1 MSIIQMN
8 DIDLSNQRVLI
19 REDLN
24 VPMLRGEITNDTRIR
39 MAIPTLKAALEAGA
53 RVMVLSHLGRP
64 EEGVFDE
71 EHSLAPIATRLSE
84 LLEMDVPLIH
94 NWLDGNVDVAPG
106 KIVLCEN
113 VRFNRGEKTN
123 DETLSKQIAALC
135 DVFVMDAF
143 ATAHRAEASTCGVI
157 EFATLACAGPLL
169 AEELSALKRGLD
181 TAKRPI
187 VAIVGGSKISTKLPV
202 LDSLSKKVDTLI
214 VGGGIA
220 NTFLAAQG
228 YDVGK
233 SLYEP
238 DLIDEADR
246 LLNAK
251 SIATIPMPVDVVV
264 AETFSAEAISSV
276 KGIEQVDE
284 DERILDIGPQTAK
297 LYAELIEKAGTI
309 LWNGP
314 VGAFEIEQFSH
325 GTRAIGEAISAITT
339 TGKAFSIAGGGDTI
353 AAIDSFGLNEK
364 ISYIS
369 TGGGAFLSFLEG
381 EALPAVTALE
391 KHAKERTL

>member
-1 MSIIQMN
+1 MSIIQMS
-8 DIDLSNQRVLI
+8 DLDLNNQRVLI

-24 VPMLRGEITNDTRIR
+24 VPISKGHITSDARIR
-39 MAIPTLKAALEAGA
+39 MAIPTLQAALKAGA
-53 RVMVLSHLGRP
+53 RVMLLSHLGRP
-64 EEGVFDE
+64 EEGFFDE
-71 EHSLAPIATRLSE
+71 EYSLAPVAASLSS
-84 LLEMDVPLIH
+84 LLGMEILLVR
-94 NWLDGNVDVAPG
+94 NWLDGVDVAPG
-106 KIVLCEN
+106 QMVLCEN
-113 VRFNRGEKTN
+113 VRFNRGEKAN
-123 DETLSKQIAALC
+123 DPELSKQIASLC

-157 EFATLACAGPLL
+157 AYAPLACAGPLL
-169 AEELSALKRGLD
+169 AQELDALKRGLESP
-181 TAKRPI
+181 KRPV

-202 LDSLSKKVDTLI
+202 LDALSKKVDVLI

-246 LLNAK
+246 LVNLKTGAK
-251 SIATIPMPVDVVV
+251 IPMPIDVVV
-264 AETFSAEAISSV
+264 AEAFSAEAESTV
-276 KGIEQVDE
+276 KEIDQVDE

-297 LYAELIEKAGTI
+297 LYTTFIEKAGTI

-325 GTRAIGEAISAITT
+325 GTRAIGEAIAKS
-339 TGKAFSIAGGGDTI
+339 KAFSIAGGGDTI
-353 AAIDSFGLNEK
+353 AAIDTFGLGEK

-381 EALPAVTALE
+381 EALPAVVALE

>member
-1 MSIIQMN
+1 MSIIQMH
-8 DIDLSNQRVLI
+8 DLDLKNQRVVI

-24 VPMLRGEITNDTRIR
+24 VPISKGHITNDTRIR
-39 MAIPTLKAALEAGA
+39 MAIPTLKAALKAGA

-64 EEGVFDE
+64 EEGCFDE
-71 EHSLAPIATRLSE
+71 EHSLAPVAVCLSS
-84 LLEMDVPLIH
+84 LLGMEVPLIRD
-94 NWLDGNVDVAPG
+94 WLSGVDVAPG
-106 KIVLCEN
+106 QLVLCEN
-113 VRFNRGEKTN
+113 VRFNRGEKAN
-123 DETLSKQIAALC
+123 DPGLSKQIASLC
-135 DVFVMDAF
+135 DIFVMDAF

-157 EFATLACAGPLL
+157 EYAPLACAGPLL
-169 AEELSALKRGLD
+169 AEELAALKRGLESP
-181 TAKRPI
+181 KHPV

-202 LDSLSKKVDTLI
+202 LDALSKKVDVLI

-233 SLYEP
+233 SLYET

-246 LLNAK
+246 LINLQIGAK
-251 SIATIPMPVDVVV
+251 IPMPIDVVV
-264 AETFSAEAISSV
+264 AETFSAEAESYV
-276 KGIEQVDE
+276 KEIDQVDE
-284 DERILDIGPQTAK
+284 EERILDIGPQTAK
-297 LYAELIEKAGTI
+297 LYNTFIEKAGTI

-325 GTRAIGEAISAITT
+325 GTRAIGEAIAKS
-339 TGKAFSIAGGGDTI
+339 KAFSIAGGGDTI
-353 AAIDSFGLNEK
+353 AAIDTFGLGKK

-369 TGGGAFLSFLEG
+369 TGGGAFLSLLEG
-381 EALPAVTALE
+381 EPLPAVIALE

>member
-1 MSIIQMN
+1 MSIIQMS
-8 DIDLSNQRVLI
+8 DLDLNNQRVLI

-24 VPMLRGEITNDTRIR
+24 VPIVKGQITSDTRIR
-39 MAIPTLKAALEAGA
+39 MALPTLQAALKAGA
-53 RVMVLSHLGRP
+53 RVMLLSHLGRP
-64 EEGVFDE
+64 EEGFFDE
-71 EHSLAPIATRLSE
+71 EHSLAPVAACLSS
-84 LLEMDVPLIH
+84 LLGREVPLIRD
-94 NWLDGNVDVAPG
+94 WLTGVDITPG
-106 KIVLCEN
+106 QIVLCEN
-113 VRFNRGEKTN
+113 VRFNRGEKAN
-123 DETLSKQIAALC
+123 DPELSKQIARLC

-157 EFATLACAGPLL
+157 EYAPLACAGPLL
-169 AEELSALKRGLD
+169 AEELQALKRGLESP
-181 TAKRPI
+181 KHPV

-202 LDSLSKKVDTLI
+202 LDSLSKKVDVLI

-228 YDVGK
+228 HDVGK
-233 SLYEP
+233 SLYES

-246 LLNAK
+246 LLNLNTG
-251 SIATIPMPVDVVV
+251 ATIPMPVDVVV
-264 AETFSAEAISSV
+264 AESFSAEAESYV
-276 KGIEQVDE
+276 KEIDQVDE

-297 LYAELIEKAGTI
+297 LYNTFIQKAGTI

-325 GTRAIGEAISAITT
+325 GTRALGEAIAKS
-339 TGKAFSIAGGGDTI
+339 KAFSIAGGGDTI
-353 AAIDSFGLNEK
+353 AAIDTFGLSEK

-381 EALPAVTALE
+381 EALPAVVALE
-391 KHAKERTL
+391 KHAKARTL

>member
-1 MSIIQMN
+1 MSIIQMS
-8 DIDLSNQRVLI
+8 DLDLSNQRVLI

-24 VPMLRGEITNDTRIR
+24 VPILKGHITSDTRIR
-39 MAIPTLKAALEAGA
+39 MALPTLQAALKAGA
-53 RVMVLSHLGRP
+53 RVMLLSHLGRP
-64 EEGVFDE
+64 EEGFFDE
-71 EHSLAPIATRLSE
+71 EYSLAPVAACLSS
-84 LLEMDVPLIH
+84 LLGMEVPLVRD
-94 NWLDGNVDVAPG
+94 WLSGVNVAPG

-113 VRFNRGEKTN
+113 VRFNRGEKAN
-123 DETLSKQIAALC
+123 NPELSKQIADLC
-135 DVFVMDAF
+135 DIFVMDAF

-157 EFATLACAGPLL
+157 EYAPLACAGPLL
-169 AEELSALKRGLD
+169 SQELNALKRGLESP
-181 TAKRPI
+181 KRPV

-202 LDSLSKKVDTLI
+202 LDALSKKVDTLI

-233 SLYEP
+233 SLCEP

-246 LLNAK
+246 LTHLKTGAK
-251 SIATIPMPVDVVV
+251 IPMPVDVIV
-264 AETFSAEAISSV
+264 AESFSAEAESYAKDID
-276 KGIEQVDE
+276 QVDE
-284 DERILDIGPQTAK
+284 DEKILDIGPQTAK
-297 LYAELIEKAGTI
+297 LYSALIQKAGTI

-325 GTRAIGEAISAITT
+325 GTRAIGEAISKS
-339 TGKAFSIAGGGDTI
+339 KAFSIAGGGDTI
-353 AAIDSFGLNEK
+353 AAIDTFALSEK

-381 EALPAVTALE
+381 EPLPAVVALE

>member
-1 MSIIQMN
+1 MSIIAMN
-8 DIDLSNQRVLI
+8 DLDLSKQRVLI

-24 VPMLRGEITNDTRIR
+24 VPMSKGQITSDARIR
-39 MAIPTLKAALEAGA
+39 MAIPTLQAALKAGA
-53 RVMVLSHLGRP
+53 RVMLLSHLGRP
-64 EEGVFDE
+64 EEGMFDE
-71 EHSLAPIATRLSE
+71 NYSLAPVAACLSD
-84 LLEMDVPLIH
+84 LLGIKVPLIRD
-94 NWLDGNVDVAPG
+94 WLSGVTVAPG
-106 KIVLCEN
+106 QIVLCEN
-113 VRFNRGEKTN
+113 VRFNRGEKAN
-123 DETLSKQIAALC
+123 DPELSKQIASLC
-135 DVFVMDAF
+135 DIFVMDAF

-157 EFATLACAGPLL
+157 AHVPLACAGPLL
-169 AEELSALKRGLD
+169 AQELDALKRGLESP
-181 TAKRPI
+181 KHPVI
-187 VAIVGGSKISTKLPV
+187 AIVGGSKISTKLPV
-202 LDSLSKKVDTLI
+202 LDSLSKKVDVLI

-246 LLNAK
+246 LINLKTGAK
-251 SIATIPMPVDVVV
+251 IPMPIDVVV
-264 AETFSAEAISSV
+264 AETFSAEAESTV
-276 KGIEQVDE
+276 KEIDQVDE

-297 LYAELIEKAGTI
+297 LYNTLIQNAGTI

-325 GTRAIGEAISAITT
+325 GTRAVGEAIAKS
-339 TGKAFSIAGGGDTI
+339 KAFSIAGGGDTI
-353 AAIDSFGLNEK
+353 AAIDIFGLSEK

-381 EALPAVTALE
+381 EPLPAVVALE

>member
-1 MSIIQMN
+1 MSIIHMS
-8 DIDLSNQRVLI
+8 DLDLSNQRVLI

-24 VPMLRGEITNDTRIR
+24 VPISKGHITSDARIR
-39 MAIPTLKAALEAGA
+39 MALPTLQAALKAGA
-53 RVMVLSHLGRP
+53 RVMLLSHLGRP
-64 EEGVFDE
+64 EEGFFDE
-71 EHSLAPIATRLSE
+71 EYSLAPIAASLSS
-84 LLEMDVPLIH
+84 LLDMEVLLVR
-94 NWLDGNVDVAPG
+94 NWLDGVDVAPG
-106 KIVLCEN
+106 QMVLCEN
-113 VRFNRGEKTN
+113 VRFNRGEKAN
-123 DETLSKQIAALC
+123 DPELSKQIASLC
-135 DVFVMDAF
+135 DIFVMDAF

-157 EFATLACAGPLL
+157 AYAPLACAGPLL
-169 AEELSALKRGLD
+169 AQELDALKRGLESP
-181 TAKRPI
+181 KHPV

-202 LDSLSKKVDTLI
+202 LDALSKKVDVLI

-246 LLNAK
+246 LINLKTGAK
-251 SIATIPMPVDVVV
+251 IPMPIDVVV
-264 AETFSAEAISSV
+264 AETFSAEAESYV
-276 KGIEQVDE
+276 KDIDQVDE

-297 LYAELIEKAGTI
+297 LYNTFIQKAGTI

-325 GTRAIGEAISAITT
+325 GTRAIGEAIAKS
-339 TGKAFSIAGGGDTI
+339 KAFSIAGGGDTI
-353 AAIDSFGLNEK
+353 AAIDTFGLGEK

-381 EALPAVTALE
+381 EALPAVVALE

>member
-1 MSIIQMN
+1 MSIIHMS
-8 DIDLSNQRVLI
+8 DLDLSNQRVLI

-24 VPMLRGEITNDTRIR
+24 VPISKGQITSDTRIR
-39 MAIPTLKAALEAGA
+39 MAIPTLQTALTAGA
-53 RVMVLSHLGRP
+53 RVMLLSHLGRP
-64 EEGVFDE
+64 EEGFFDE
-71 EHSLAPIATRLSE
+71 EHSLAPVAACLSE
-84 LLEMDVPLIH
+84 LLGMHVPLVRD
-94 NWLDGNVDVAPG
+94 WLSGVDVAPG
-106 KIVLCEN
+106 QIVLCEN
-113 VRFNRGEKTN
+113 VRFNPGEKAN
-123 DETLSKQIAALC
+123 DPELSKQIASLC
-135 DVFVMDAF
+135 DIFVMDAF

-157 EFATLACAGPLL
+157 EYVPLACAGPLL
-169 AEELSALKRGLD
+169 AQELDALKRGLESP
-181 TAKRPI
+181 KRPV
-187 VAIVGGSKISTKLPV
+187 VAIVGGSKVSTKLPV
-202 LDSLSKKVDTLI
+202 LDSLSKKVDVLI

-246 LLNAK
+246 LINLKTGAK
-251 SIATIPMPVDVVV
+251 IPMPIDVIV
-264 AETFSAEAISSV
+264 AETFSAEAESYSKEIN
-276 KGIEQVDE
+276 QVDE

-297 LYAELIEKAGTI
+297 LYNTFIQKAGTI

-325 GTRAIGEAISAITT
+325 GTRAIGEAIAKS
-339 TGKAFSIAGGGDTI
+339 KAFSIAGGGDTI
-353 AAIDSFGLNEK
+353 AAIDMFGLNEK

-381 EALPAVTALE
+381 EALPAVVALE

>member
-1 MSIIQMN
+1 MSIIHMS
-8 DIDLSNQRVLI
+8 DLDLSHQRVLI

-24 VPMLRGEITNDTRIR
+24 VPLSKGQVTSDARIR
-39 MAIPTLKAALEAGA
+39 MAIPTLQAALQAGA
-53 RVMVLSHLGRP
+53 RVMLLSHLGRP
-64 EEGVFDE
+64 EEGFFDE
-71 EHSLAPIATRLSE
+71 EYSLAPVAACLSD
-84 LLEMDVPLIH
+84 LLSMDVPLIRD
-94 NWLDGNVDVAPG
+94 WLSGVEVAPG
-106 KIVLCEN
+106 QLVLCEN
-113 VRFNRGEKTN
+113 VRFNRGEKAN
-123 DETLSKQIAALC
+123 DPELSKQIASLC
-135 DVFVMDAF
+135 DIFVMDAF

-157 EFATLACAGPLL
+157 DYAPLACAGPLL
-169 AEELSALKRGLD
+169 AQELEALKRGLESP
-181 TAKRPI
+181 KRPV

-202 LDSLSKKVDTLI
+202 LDALSKKVDVLI

-228 YDVGK
+228 YDMGK

-246 LLNAK
+246 LVNLKTGAK
-251 SIATIPMPVDVVV
+251 IPMPIDVVV
-264 AETFSAEAISSV
+264 AEAFSAEAESYV
-276 KGIEQVDE
+276 KEIDQVDE

-297 LYAELIEKAGTI
+297 LYNTFIEKAGTI

-325 GTRAIGEAISAITT
+325 GTRAIGEAIAKS
-339 TGKAFSIAGGGDTI
+339 KAFSIAGGGDTI
-353 AAIDSFGLNEK
+353 AAIDIFGLNEK

-381 EALPAVTALE
+381 EALPAVVALE

>member
-1 MSIIQMN
+1 MSIIHMS
-8 DIDLSNQRVLI
+8 DLDLNNQRTLI

-39 MAIPTLKAALEAGA
+39 MALPTLKAALQAGA

-64 EEGVFDE
+64 EEGLFDE
-71 EHSLAPIATRLSE
+71 EHSLAPVAIRLSE
-84 LLEMDVPLIH
+84 LLGIEVPLIH
-94 NWLDGNVDVAPG
+94 DWLAGVDVAPG

-113 VRFNRGEKTN
+113 VRFNRGEKAN
-123 DETLSKQIAALC
+123 SPELSQQMAQLC

-169 AEELSALKRGLD
+169 AQELDALKRGLESP
-181 TAKRPI
+181 KRPV

-202 LDSLSKKVDTLI
+202 LDSLSKKIDTLI

-220 NTFLAAQG
+220 NTFLAALG

-246 LLNAK
+246 LLNTK
-251 SIATIPMPVDVVV
+251 SIAAIPMPVDVIV
-264 AETFSAEAISSV
+264 AETFSAEAESYV
-276 KGIEQVDE
+276 KEVNQVDE
-284 DERILDIGPQTAK
+284 DERILDIGPQTAI
-297 LYAELIEKAGTI
+297 LYSDIIKKAGTV

-325 GTRAIGEAISAITT
+325 GTRAIGEAIAQS
-339 TGKAFSIAGGGDTI
+339 KAFSIAGGGDTI
-353 AAIDSFGLNEK
+353 AAIDAFRLNEK

-381 EALPAVTALE
+381 QPLPAVIALE

>member
-1 MSIIQMN
+1 MPIIHMN
-8 DIDLSNQRVLI
+8 DLDLSNQRVMI

-24 VPMLRGEITNDTRIR
+24 VPISRGKITSDTRIR
-39 MAIPTLKAALEAGA
+39 MAIPTLKSALDAGA
-53 RVMVLSHLGRP
+53 RVMLLSHLGRP

-71 EHSLAPIATRLSE
+71 EHSLAPIAARLSE
-84 LLEMDVPLIH
+84 LLGMEVPLVQD
-94 NWLDGNVDVAPG
+94 WLSGVDIAPG
-106 KIVLCEN
+106 QLVLCEN
-113 VRFNRGEKTN
+113 VRFNRGEKAN
-123 DETLSKQIAALC
+123 DPALSKQIGSLC
-135 DVFVMDAF
+135 DIFVMDAF

-157 EFATLACAGPLL
+157 EYAPLACAGPLL
-169 AEELSALKRGLD
+169 AQELEALKRGLESP
-181 TAKRPI
+181 KHPV

-202 LDSLSKKVDTLI
+202 LDSLSKKVDVLI

-246 LLNAK
+246 LTNLKTGAK
-251 SIATIPMPVDVVV
+251 IPLPIDVVV
-264 AETFSAEAISSV
+264 AEAFSAEAESYI
-276 KGIEQVDE
+276 KEINQVDE
-284 DERILDIGPQTAK
+284 EERILDIGPQTAE
-297 LYAELIEKAGTI
+297 LYKTFIQTAGTI

-325 GTRAIGEAISAITT
+325 GTRAIAEAIAEATT
-339 TGKAFSIAGGGDTI
+339 TQHAFSIAGGGDTI
-353 AAIDSFGLNEK
+353 AAIDTFGINEK

-381 EALPAVTALE
+381 EALPAVVALE

>member
-1 MSIIQMN
+1 MSIIHMS
-8 DIDLSNQRVLI
+8 DIDLNNQRVLI

-24 VPMLRGEITNDTRIR
+24 VPMVQGQITSDIRIR
-39 MAIPTLKAALEAGA
+39 EAIPTLKAALAAGA

-64 EEGVFDE
+64 EEGLFDDNY
-71 EHSLAPIATRLSE
+71 SLAPVAERLSE
-84 LLEMDVPLIH
+84 LLDTHVPLIQD
-94 NWLDGNVDVAPG
+94 WLSGVDVEPG
-106 KIVLCEN
+106 HIVLCEN
-113 VRFNRGEKTN
+113 VRFNRGEKAN
-123 DETLSKQIAALC
+123 DAELSKRMASLC

-143 ATAHRAEASTCGVI
+143 ATAHRAEASTCGI
-157 EFATLACAGPLL
+157 IQFATIACAGPLL
-169 AEELSALKRGLD
+169 AQELHALKQGLESP
-181 TAKRPI
+181 KLPV

-202 LDSLSKKVDTLI
+202 LDALAKKVDTLI

-228 YDVGK
+228 YDVGT

-246 LLNAK
+246 LLN
-251 SIATIPMPVDVVV
+251 SATRANIPMPIDVIV
-264 AETFSAEAISSV
+264 AEKFSADSESYI
-276 KGIEQVDE
+276 KEIDQIDE
-284 DERILDIGPQTAK
+284 EERILDIGPQTQA
-297 LYAELIEKAGTI
+297 LYASFIEKAGTI

-325 GTRAIGEAISAITT
+325 GTRALGEAIARS
-339 TGKAFSIAGGGDTI
+339 KAFSIGGGGDTI
-353 AAIDSFGLNEK
+353 SAINTFGLTEK

-369 TGGGAFLSFLEG
+369 TGGGAFLSLLEG
-381 EALPAVTALE
+381 AALPAVVALE

>member
-1 MSIIQMN
+1 MPIIHMN
-8 DIDLSNQRVLI
+8 DLDLSNQRVLI

-24 VPMLRGEITNDTRIR
+24 VPISRGKITSDTRIR
-39 MAIPTLKAALEAGA
+39 MAIPTLKSALDAGA
-53 RVMVLSHLGRP
+53 RVMLLSHLGRP
-64 EEGVFDE
+64 EEGFFDE
-71 EHSLAPIATRLSE
+71 EHSLAPIAARLSE
-84 LLEMDVPLIH
+84 LLGMEVPLAQD
-94 NWLDGNVDVAPG
+94 WLSGVDVAPG
-106 KIVLCEN
+106 QMVLCEN
-113 VRFNRGEKTN
+113 VRFNRGEKAN
-123 DETLSKQIAALC
+123 DPELSKQIASLC
-135 DVFVMDAF
+135 DIFVMDAF

-157 EFATLACAGPLL
+157 EYAPLACAGPLL
-169 AEELSALKRGLD
+169 AQELEALKRGLESP
-181 TAKRPI
+181 KHPV

-202 LDSLSKKVDTLI
+202 LDSLSKKVDVLI

-246 LLNAK
+246 LTNLKTGAK
-251 SIATIPMPVDVVV
+251 IPLPIDVVV
-264 AETFSAEAISSV
+264 AEAFSAEAESYI
-276 KGIEQVDE
+276 KEINQVDE
-284 DERILDIGPQTAK
+284 EERILDIGPQTAE
-297 LYAELIEKAGTI
+297 LYKTLIQTAGTI

-325 GTRAIGEAISAITT
+325 GTRAIAEAIAEATT
-339 TGKAFSIAGGGDTI
+339 TGHAFSIAGGGDTI
-353 AAIDSFGLNEK
+353 AAIDIFGISEK

-381 EALPAVTALE
+381 EALPAVVALE

>member
-1 MSIIQMN
+1 MPIIHMN
-8 DIDLSNQRVLI
+8 DLDLSNQRVLI

-24 VPMLRGEITNDTRIR
+24 VPISRGQITSDSRIR
-39 MAIPTLKAALEAGA
+39 MAIPTLKAALDAGA
-53 RVMVLSHLGRP
+53 RVMLLSHLGRP
-64 EEGVFDE
+64 EEGIFDE
-71 EHSLAPIATRLSE
+71 EHSLAPIAARLSE
-84 LLEMDVPLIH
+84 LLGMEVPLVQ
-94 NWLDGNVDVAPG
+94 NWLLGVDVAPG
-106 KIVLCEN
+106 QMVLCEN
-113 VRFNRGEKTN
+113 VRFNRGEKAN
-123 DETLSKQIAALC
+123 DPELSKQIASLC
-135 DVFVMDAF
+135 DIFVMDAF

-157 EFATLACAGPLL
+157 EYAPLACAGPLL
-169 AEELSALKRGLD
+169 AQELEALKRGLESP
-181 TAKRPI
+181 KHPV

-202 LDSLSKKVDTLI
+202 LDSLSKKVDVLI

-246 LLNAK
+246 LTNLKTGAK
-251 SIATIPMPVDVVV
+251 IPLPLDVVV
-264 AETFSAEAISSV
+264 AEAFSAEAESFI
-276 KGIEQVDE
+276 KEIDQVDE
-284 DERILDIGPQTAK
+284 EEKILDIGPQTAE
-297 LYAELIEKAGTI
+297 LYKTFIQTAGTI

-325 GTRAIGEAISAITT
+325 GTRAIAEAIAEATT
-339 TGKAFSIAGGGDTI
+339 TGHAFSIAGGGDTI
-353 AAIDSFGLNEK
+353 AAIDTFGISEK

-381 EALPAVTALE
+381 EPLPAVVALE